1 MIVTPLE
8 WVLGRDTWTI
18 RKGKMRVS
26 WVWKMRNDHYGVKRR
41 QENIGN
47 EAWSKIQ
54 LCGNLELKNLIVIYT
69 LTLRTN
75 LEHFPESILYI
86 LYIISKLGKSEVQS
100 FKWYTNQRWNEEVM
114 AIWRQLHKAE
124 GSFRN
129 DFETQ
134 LMNSKSTSKWH
145 QFQIHP
151 LPLWCFTS
159 FTLEIASRALHP
171 P

>member
-1 MIVTPLE
+1 M
-8 WVLGRDTWTI
+8 
-18 RKGKMRVS
+18 
-26 WVWKMRNDHYGVKRR
+26 
-41 QENIGN
+41 GN

-54 LCGNLELKNLIVIYT
+54 LHGNLELKNLMALYI

-75 LEHFPESILYI
+75 LEDFLESIVYI
-86 LYIISKLGKSEVQS
+86 LYIVLKFGKSGVQR
-100 FKWYTNQRWNEEVM
+100 FKQFANWSKNEEVM
-114 AIWRQLHKAE
+114 AIWIQLYQAG

-129 DFETQ
+129 DFEIQLMNLKSTSKWHQFWIRPLPHWCFAFSTSGIASIQ

-145 QFQIHP
+145 QFRIHP

-159 FTLEIASRALHP
+159 STSGIASRAFHP